1 MNCSERKFTKN
12 FLILLVLIS
21 VLFSGC
27 GVTVTKVENTT
38 SKPQTEITEKISSTT
53 LQSKDKA
60 SATNPTTTTATAT
73 AKTTSKKTTEASEKV
88 STRSAVTT
96 TKKQAKQVT
105 CTIEID
111 CKTILD
117 NIENL
122 RPEKKAF
129 LPSGGY
135 ILHETT
141 VSVNEGSTV
150 FDVLKLVC
158 KQNTCPEKCTYC
170 RQSGIQ
176 LEYVY
181 TPGYDSEY
189 VRGIHQL
196 YEKDCGT
203 QSGWMYSVN
212 GVFPNYG
219 CNKYTVK
226 NGDKIKFRYTCDL
239 GEDVGDS
246 FG

>member
-1 MNCSERKFTKN
+1 MNCSERKITKN
-12 FLILLVLIS
+12 FLIFLVLIS

-38 SKPQTEITEKISSTT
+38 SEPQTEITEKIFSTT
-53 LQSKDKA
+53 LQSKDK
-60 SATNPTTTTATAT
+60 TTATDPTTATT
-73 AKTTSKKTTEASEKV
+73 AKDKTEKKTTKASKKKSSS
-88 STRSAVTT
+88 STVTT
-96 TKKQAKQVT
+96 TKKQAKKVT

-129 LPSGGY
+129 LPSDGY

-141 VSVNEGSTV
+141 VSVNEGITA

-226 NGDKIKFRYTCDL
+226 NGDKIKFRFTCDL

>member
-1 MNCSERKFTKN
+1 MNCSERKITKN
-12 FLILLVLIS
+12 FLIFLVFIS

-38 SKPQTEITEKISSTT
+38 SEPQTEITEKIFSTT
-53 LQSKDKA
+53 LQSKDKITV
-60 SATNPTTTTATAT
+60 TNTTTATA
-73 AKTTSKKTTEASEKV
+73 AKDKTEKKKTKASEKKSSS
-88 STRSAVTT
+88 STVTT
-96 TKKQAKQVT
+96 TKKLANKVI

-129 LPSGGY
+129 LPSDGY
-135 ILHETT
+135 ILHEIT
-141 VSVNEGSTV
+141 VSVNEGSTA

-226 NGDKIKFRYTCDL
+226 NGDKIKFRFTCDL
-239 GEDVGDS
+239 GEDVGSS